1 MKNSRSKLI
10 TYVMAFVLAFGSLS
24 ISTSASAAEYEAFN
38 TKPRTGDILL
48 DLLVMRP
55 VMMVATVVGAATF
68 LVSLPFSTLG
78 GNVDE
83 SANTLVKEPIQYT
96 FYRPLGDI

>member
-1 MKNSRSKLI
+1 MKNSHSKLI

-24 ISTSASAAEYEAFN
+24 ISTSAAAAENYDF
-38 TKPRTGDILL
+38 TSKPRTGEILL

-55 VMMVATVVGAATF
+55 VMMVATVAGAATF
-68 LVSLPFSTLG
+68 LVSLPFSALG
-78 GNVDE
+78 GNVGE
-83 SANTLVKEPIQYT
+83 SAQTLVKEPIQYT